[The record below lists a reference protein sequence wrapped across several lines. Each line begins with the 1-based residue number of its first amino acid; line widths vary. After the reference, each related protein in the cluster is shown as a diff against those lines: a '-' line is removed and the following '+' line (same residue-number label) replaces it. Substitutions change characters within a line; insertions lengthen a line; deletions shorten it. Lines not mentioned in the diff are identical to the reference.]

1 MSDRRDW
8 YELCSEATPYPVESN
23 SRQPLISH
31 KQRYVAK
38 YGISK
43 RKYSTKID
51 CEMINRVYLFSSTK
65 SMIKRKKKKVGRTPI
80 SIYEKPRSFQF
91 ACCGI
96 NGSSNYGTSW
106 WRLQEVG
113 RRELVVPLSCCTL
126 NNVNQ
131 TDSFLN
137 PEPANLTLCQA
148 LNPAEH
154 QYARHT
160 TVRIINEDVVKRVR
174 KK

>member
-1 MSDRRDW
+1 MWRHYVVTFIETAR
-8 YELCSEATPYPVESN
+8 V
-23 SRQPLISH
+23 
-31 KQRYVAK
+31 RYVC
-38 YGISK
+38 
-43 RKYSTKID
+43 T
-51 CEMINRVYLFSSTK
+51 
-65 SMIKRKKKKVGRTPI
+65 
-80 SIYEKPRSFQF
+80 SFQF

-113 RRELVVPLSCCTL
+113 RRELVVPFSCCIL
-126 NNVNQ
+126 NNANE

-137 PEPANLTLCQA
+137 PIPDNLTLCQT

-160 TVRIINEDVVKRVR
+160 EVDIVTRKFCFITMFLCRCAKLFKSILTRQSYPASISTETEASTSVSVYGNMGLYDSHIRMLFLLLIRKYIIA
-174 KK
+174 

>member
-1 MSDRRDW
+1 
-8 YELCSEATPYPVESN
+8 
-23 SRQPLISH
+23 
-31 KQRYVAK
+31 
-38 YGISK
+38 
-43 RKYSTKID
+43 
-51 CEMINRVYLFSSTK
+51 MI
-65 SMIKRKKKKVGRTPI
+65 KKKKKKIASTHL
-80 SIYEKPRSFQF
+80 SNLPRSFQF

-160 TVRIINEDVVKRVR
+160 TVRISLMRMLLNVCGRNKHFDRVTRPVDTTIVINHHLFARWRLFFSHLSELPLSSLS
-174 KK
+174 KKLYTIHHQKTKQ